1 MTAPPEN
8 PQGEQRAAEPP
19 EARERMVGSTRRA
32 ETVTL
37 AALIGAAIG
46 GLAFVVLYVVFPDTQ
61 LLGLSLGLG
70 FASFAVAAVVAG
82 TRVVP
87 QEVAI
92 EEFEGFGSEEA
103 KQEVTDIVEEGAE
116 GVSRRK
122 LLLRATG
129 AAGVSIGAATLVPLA
144 SCGSSPGETF
154 DQTPWRAGRRVVD
167 RQGNPIKAEDIEPGT
182 MHTGFPEGAGR
193 GELGAPILL
202 VKIAPEE
209 LDLPPDRAEMAP
221 EGVIAF
227 SKICPHAGCAV
238 SMYRR
243 PLHEPTAPG
252 PALICPCHY
261 STFDPRQGGK
271 LLFGPA
277 GRNLPQLPLA
287 VNRRGELEASG
298 AYLGKIGPSW
308 SGVRSS

>member
-1 MTAPPEN
+1 MTAPPER
-8 PQGEQRAAEPP
+8 PQRAAEPP

-32 ETVTL
+32 ELVTL
-37 AALIGAAIG
+37 VALVGAALG
-46 GLAFVVLYVVFPDTQ
+46 GVAFIVLYVVFPDTQ

-70 FASFAVAAVVAG
+70 LASFAVAAVVAG

-87 QEVAI
+87 QEVAV
-92 EEFEGFGSEEA
+92 EEFEGFKDVEAEE
-103 KQEVTDIVEEGAE
+103 EVAAIVDEGGE

-129 AAGVSIGAATLVPLA
+129 AAGASIGAATLVPLA
-144 SCGSSPGETF
+144 SCGTSPGETF

-167 RQGNPIKAEDIEPGT
+167 RQGKPIKAEDIEPGT

-193 GELGAPILL
+193 EEMGAPILL
-202 VKIAPEE
+202 VKIRPEE
-209 LDLPPDRAEMAP
+209 FELPPDRADAVP

-243 PLHEPTAPG
+243 PLHEPTSPG

-277 GRNLPQLPLA
+277 GRNLPQFPLA
-287 VNRRGELEASG
+287 VNRHGELEANG
-298 AYLGKIGPSW
+298 TYFGKIGPSW